1 MSETGTVASTLRG
14 FMRLVIFLGIVGIV
28 LVAYNSWTM
37 KDEEGRVP
45 VSVVITYTPADREV
59 MASWKLGYDVQNH
72 PIDHSPFAAA
82 GAANVGD
89 VIFFVAVPVTGV
101 ADMTAVLYVRG
112 KPVKTCDR
120 TQVENSTC
128 TWTVS

>member
-45 VSVVITYTPADREV
+45 VSVVLTYTPADREV